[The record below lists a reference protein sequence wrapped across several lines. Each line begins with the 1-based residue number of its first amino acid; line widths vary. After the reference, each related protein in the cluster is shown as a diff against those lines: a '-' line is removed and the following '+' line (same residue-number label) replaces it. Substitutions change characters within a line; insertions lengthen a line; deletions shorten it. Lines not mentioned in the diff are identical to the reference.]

1 MTTGHR
7 IPTAEAIA
15 DEILHFVEV
24 KIKSSVWKD
33 QDIFES
39 GLVSSLF
46 AMELISYLEK
56 SYSVTIEG
64 QDLRLDNFRTVEAM
78 AGLVLRLKGPAVPND
93 VG

>member
-1 MTTGHR
+1 MTTDNS
-7 IPTAEAIA
+7 TATADSIA
-15 DEILHFVEV
+15 DEIVHFVEA

-33 QDIFES
+33 EDLFES

-56 SYSVTIEG
+56 SYAVTIEG
-64 QDLRLDNFRTVEAM
+64 QDLRLENFRTVEAM
-78 AGLVLRLKGPAVPND
+78 TELVLRLKGLAVSDD